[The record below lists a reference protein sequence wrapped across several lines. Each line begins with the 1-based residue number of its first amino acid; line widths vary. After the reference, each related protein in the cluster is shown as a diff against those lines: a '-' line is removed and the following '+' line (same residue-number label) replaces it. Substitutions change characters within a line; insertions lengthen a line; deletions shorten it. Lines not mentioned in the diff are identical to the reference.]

1 MVVPWNPNPK
11 QAWVAAHPVLPLDNG
26 DRLDA
31 EEFLRRYDTMP
42 GVKKAELVHGIV
54 YMPSPVF
61 IEQHGEPDS
70 LAQGWLLNYAIATP
84 GTRSATNSTTRLGPD
99 DVPQPDGL
107 LRILPECGGQSR
119 VEDKILGGA
128 PELAFEVAASSVSLD
143 SHAKKQV
150 YEAAEMRE
158 YILWRTLDGAV
169 DWWTRRDEGFVA
181 IAPGEDGILR
191 SEVFPGLWLDPVALL
206 EGDGLRVMAVLN
218 AGLASAD
225 HKAFVERL
233 RTVAAASSR

>member
-11 QAWVAAHPVLPLDNG
+11 QSWIASAGVRPLDNG

-31 EEFLRRYDTMP
+31 EEFLRRYDSIP
-42 GVKKAELVHGIV
+42 GVKKAELIHGIV
-54 YMPSPVF
+54 YMASPVC
-61 IEQHGEPDS
+61 IEHHGEPDS
-70 LAQGWLLNYAIATP
+70 LAQGWLGNYAIATP
-84 GTRSATNSTTRLGPD
+84 GTRSAINSTTQLGPD

-119 VEDKILGGA
+119 VENKILGGA

-143 SHAKKQV
+143 RHAKKQV
-150 YEAAEMRE
+150 YEAAGMRE
-158 YILWRTLDGAV
+158 YILWRTQDGEV
-169 DWWTRRDEGFVA
+169 DWWTLQNGAFVA
-181 IAPGEDGILR
+181 LLPSEDGILR

-218 AGLASAD
+218 AGLASTD
-225 HKAFVERL
+225 HTAFVERL
-233 RTVAAASSR
+233 RAAAE

>member
-1 MVVPWNPNPK
+1 MVVPWNPNPM
-11 QAWVAAHPVLPLDNG
+11 QSWVTANPVPPLDNG

-31 EEFLRRYDTMP
+31 TEFLLRYDSMP
-42 GVKKAELVHGIV
+42 GVKKAELIHGIV
-54 YMPSPVF
+54 YMPSPVY

-150 YEAAEMRE
+150 YEAAGMRE
-158 YILWRTLDGAV
+158 YILWRTLDGQV
-169 DWWTRRDEGFVA
+169 DWWTRREEGFVT
-181 IAPGEDGILR
+181 IAPSEDGILR
-191 SEVFPGLWLDPVALL
+191 SEVFPGLWLDPAALVI
-206 EGDGLRVMAVLN
+206 GNGLRVMEVLN
-218 AGLASAD
+218 LGLASAA
-225 HKAFVERL
+225 HGRFVEEL
-233 RTVAAASSR
+233 RAATG